1 MTREYRKKLS
11 GTALVLYGDDLTET
25 RDYRIEVLK
34 NNHIPGIL
42 PTTTCTEDG
51 IFKLYFDITG
61 KQEFST
67 VFSKKKLEYKNV
79 AALINGICT
88 VLESTREHLLE
99 PQGII
104 FDPEYIFI
112 SGEDKVSF
120 AYFPDRAE
128 DVYASLHALGEYLIG
143 RVDHKDERAVKLSY
157 GFFETTG
164 KDEVLLEDIKSLVV
178 PEVKTPEYSFRK
190 PVYEINEPVQTPARV
205 PAQREEA
212 EEEKN
217 HGKKQK
223 GKKIIGSKKE
233 KKEKDGKKE
242 KKQRVREPGKKSPV
256 DYLIWTGAAAV
267 ILWLVY
273 DNLFRSMGRIGI
285 IAEIVL
291 GLIVLG
297 VLISCMTGGKKK
309 SEKPEQAGAAVEHES
324 HDRFKDYSLKER
336 TMEPALSY
344 DYHGTG
350 LLREEEEKTGLL
362 ESETYEKTGL
372 LRECNDLT
380 PALIS
385 VRDSMKQPLLIT
397 HFPFV
402 VGKSLSYADGKID
415 DSFISRV
422 HCRFDKKGD
431 VHTLVDLASTNGT
444 ELDGELLTPNIPYV
458 IREGA
463 EVKLGKSLFR
473 FEMV

>member
-1 MTREYRKKLS
+1 M
-11 GTALVLYGDDLTET
+11 V
-25 RDYRIEVLK
+25 
-34 NNHIPGIL
+34 
-42 PTTTCTEDG
+42 
-51 IFKLYFDITG
+51 
-61 KQEFST
+61 
-67 VFSKKKLEYKNV
+67 
-79 AALINGICT
+79 ALINGICS

-164 KDEVLLEDIKSLVV
+164 KDEVLLEDIKGLMA
-178 PEVKTPEYSFRK
+178 PEVGAPEYRVPEYSIRK
-190 PVYEINEPVQTPARV
+190 PVYEINEPVQAPARV
-205 PAQREEA
+205 PAQREEV

-223 GKKIIGSKKE
+223 GKKTIGRKKE
-233 KKEKDGKKE
+233 KKEKDSKIK
-242 KKQRVREPGKKSPV
+242 EPGKKSPV

-273 DNLFRSMGRIGI
+273 DNFFRSMGRIGI

-297 VLISCMTGGKKK
+297 VLIGCMTRGKKK
-309 SEKPEQAGAAVEHES
+309 PEKPEQAGTSEKHES
-324 HDRFKDYSLKER
+324 HDRFKDYSHKER

-362 ESETYEKTGL
+362 ESEAYEKTGL

-458 IREGA
+458 IHEGA